1 MGFMKKI
8 LLLFIPVILIFAGC
22 SQSILEPTSPVSE
35 IEKPIISL
43 PPNSSLQIENE
54 FSVSGDIDGSKGGIV
69 NMNESYY
76 SESGRVSIRAK
87 LKISKDSFTGTETV
101 GYDVYSSD
109 GSIVF
114 FPGMAFDKDL
124 VFDIKFTGLDLSNIK
139 DPDEIQFLYVD
150 ALGKTYPVQYSSL
163 NVDLGKGILEV
174 KNALISHFSR
184 YIWAR

>member
-8 LLLFIPVILIFAGC
+8 LLLIIPVILILAGC

-35 IEKPIISL
+35 IQKSIITL
-43 PPNSSLQIENE
+43 PPNNSLQIENE
-54 FSVSGDIDGSKGGIV
+54 YSVSEDIDGSKGGIV
-69 NMNESYY
+69 KMNESYY
-76 SESGRVSIRAK
+76 SESGKVSIRAK
-87 LKISKDSFTGTETV
+87 LKISKDSFTGTETI

-114 FPGMAFDKDL
+114 FPGMTFARDL
-124 VFDIKFTGLDLSNIK
+124 VFDIKFTGLDLSNIQ
-139 DPDEIQFLYVD
+139 DPDEIHFLYVD
-150 ALGKTYPVQYSSL
+150 SENNTYPVQYSSM

-174 KNALISHFSR
+174 KGAVINHFSR